1 MINALKTRIR
11 ESDRPVGT
19 KRPSLIKLPPE
30 DHVYGLEGRKDP
42 EGVGTIIRSW
52 KVHHPSR
59 TAQPPQDFI
68 TINKLA
74 IKMNATNFN
83 TNKDFRRTIDIRQ
96 KVRHGKLERK
106 IYLPPEEFA
115 YGLPNRPPTPFKDVI
130 YNAYGNRAED
140 IIRNEYGNYIRE
152 RSVKNSKPPAIITR
166 YINPKAEEYKMRELE
181 KKNGGLTTYSA
192 FDKQQTQNEKPL
204 YKLKMFQDVG
214 SKVAEEVKLF
224 KTYHPYRKKKKV
236 DDGVD
241 YLINKVQGEIEQ
253 NNKQK
258 LDEPMNNIQPM
269 EQNLNYN
276 HNEVNEN
283 INQIQPEQEA
293 VPQ

>member
-1 MINALKTRIR
+1 MKKVSEQVINFYK
-11 ESDRPVGT
+11 
-19 KRPSLIKLPPE
+19 KFSLYFINI
-30 DHVYGLEGRKDP
+30 V
-42 EGVGTIIRSW
+42 IRSW
-52 KVHHPSR
+52 KVHRPSR

-83 TNKDFRRTIDIRQ
+83 TNKDFRKNIDIRQ
-96 KVRHGKLERK
+96 KVRHGKIEKK

-140 IIRNEYGNYIRE
+140 IIRNEYDNYIRE
-152 RSVKNSKPPAIITR
+152 RSMKNSRPPEIVTR
-166 YINPKAEEYKMRELE
+166 YINPKAEEYRKRDLE
-181 KKNGGLTTYSA
+181 KKAGSLTGYPGFENEDNNPYTT
-192 FDKQQTQNEKPL
+192 KNEKPL

-224 KTYHPYRKKKKV
+224 KTYHPYKKKKKV

-253 NNKQK
+253 NNKNE
-258 LDEPMNNIQPM
+258 LNNYQ
-269 EQNLNYN
+269 YN
-276 HNEVNEN
+276 NQN
-283 INQIQPEQEA
+283 INQIKNEYQPPQEMNNQPVNPSYNVNQNEPTKNEINAQPEPIA
-293 VPQ
+293 N

>member
-1 MINALKTRIR
+1 MIN
-11 ESDRPVGT
+11 S
-19 KRPSLIKLPPE
+19 KL
-30 DHVYGLEGRKDP
+30 
-42 EGVGTIIRSW
+42 
-52 KVHHPSR
+52 
-59 TAQPPQDFI
+59 
-68 TINKLA
+68 N
-74 IKMNATNFN
+74 
-83 TNKDFRRTIDIRQ
+83 
-96 KVRHGKLERK
+96 
-106 IYLPPEEFA
+106 
-115 YGLPNRPPTPFKDVI
+115 
-130 YNAYGNRAED
+130 
-140 IIRNEYGNYIRE
+140 
-152 RSVKNSKPPAIITR
+152 
-166 YINPKAEEYKMRELE
+166 
-181 KKNGGLTTYSA
+181 
-192 FDKQQTQNEKPL
+192 
-204 YKLKMFQDVG
+204 VG

>member
-1 MINALKTRIR
+1 M
-11 ESDRPVGT
+11 
-19 KRPSLIKLPPE
+19 
-30 DHVYGLEGRKDP
+30 
-42 EGVGTIIRSW
+42 
-52 KVHHPSR
+52 HHPSR

-276 HNEVNEN
+276 QNEVNEN
-283 INQIQPEQEA
+283 INKIQPVQED

>member
-1 MINALKTRIR
+1 MSGQVIQYIKYNINFIFI
-11 ESDRPVGT
+11 V
-19 KRPSLIKLPPE
+19 
-30 DHVYGLEGRKDP
+30 
-42 EGVGTIIRSW
+42 IRSW

-74 IKMNATNFN
+74 IKMNATNFG
-83 TNKDFRRTIDIRQ
+83 TNKDFRKTVDIRQ
-96 KVRHGKLERK
+96 KVRQGKIERK

-152 RSVKNSKPPAIITR
+152 RSVKNMRPPEVITR
-166 YINPKAEEYKMRELE
+166 YKNPKAEEYKLRDLE
-181 KKNGGLTTYSA
+181 KKNGGLTNYNGFGETTYGN
-192 FDKQQTQNEKPL
+192 KNEKPL

-241 YLINKVQGEIEQ
+241 YLINKVQGEIEE
-253 NNKQK
+253 NKRQD
-258 LDEPMNNIQPM
+258 LNNIQNQEHYIPPQQNNQPM
-269 EQNLNYN
+269 NQNYN
-276 HNEVNEN
+276 INNNQYEQPNNE
-283 INQIQPEQEA
+283 INAQPEPVA
-293 VPQ
+293 

>member
-1 MINALKTRIR
+1 
-11 ESDRPVGT
+11 
-19 KRPSLIKLPPE
+19 
-30 DHVYGLEGRKDP
+30 
-42 EGVGTIIRSW
+42 
-52 KVHHPSR
+52 
-59 TAQPPQDFI
+59 
-68 TINKLA
+68 
-74 IKMNATNFN
+74 MNATNFN

-258 LDEPMNNIQPM
+258 LDEPIYNPPTQNPNCNVNQYEPPQKCDEIQP
-269 EQNLNYN
+269 QP
-276 HNEVNEN
+276 
-283 INQIQPEQEA
+283 QPEL

>member
-1 MINALKTRIR
+1 MKKVSEQVINFYK
-11 ESDRPVGT
+11 
-19 KRPSLIKLPPE
+19 KFSLYFIII
-30 DHVYGLEGRKDP
+30 V
-42 EGVGTIIRSW
+42 IRSW
-52 KVHHPSR
+52 KVHRPSR

-83 TNKDFRRTIDIRQ
+83 TNKDFRKNIDIRQ
-96 KVRHGKLERK
+96 KVRHGKIEKK

-140 IIRNEYGNYIRE
+140 IIRNEYDNYIRE
-152 RSVKNSKPPAIITR
+152 RSMKNSRPPEIVTR
-166 YINPKAEEYKMRELE
+166 YINPKAEEYRKRDLE
-181 KKNGGLTTYSA
+181 KKAGSLTGYPGFDNEENNPYST
-192 FDKQQTQNEKPL
+192 KNEKPL

-224 KTYHPYRKKKKV
+224 KTYHPYKKKKKV

-253 NNKQK
+253 NNKNE
-258 LDEPMNNIQPM
+258 LNNYQ
-269 EQNLNYN
+269 YN
-276 HNEVNEN
+276 NQN
-283 INQIQPEQEA
+283 INQIKNEYQPPQKMNNQPVNPSYNVNQNELPKNEINAQPEPIA
-293 VPQ
+293 N

>member
-1 MINALKTRIR
+1 MKKVS
-11 ESDRPVGT
+11 EQV
-19 KRPSLIKLPPE
+19 IKLYKKFSLYFINI
-30 DHVYGLEGRKDP
+30 V
-42 EGVGTIIRSW
+42 IRSW
-52 KVHHPSR
+52 KVHRPSR

-83 TNKDFRRTIDIRQ
+83 TNKDFRKNIDIRQ
-96 KVRHGKLERK
+96 KVRHGKIEKK

-140 IIRNEYGNYIRE
+140 IIRNEYDNYIRE
-152 RSVKNSKPPAIITR
+152 RSMKNSRPPEIVTR
-166 YINPKAEEYKMRELE
+166 YINPKAEEYRKRDLE
-181 KKNGGLTTYSA
+181 KKAGSLTGYPGFDNEENNPYST
-192 FDKQQTQNEKPL
+192 KNEKPL

-224 KTYHPYRKKKKV
+224 KTYHPYKKKKKV

-253 NNKQK
+253 NNKNE
-258 LDEPMNNIQPM
+258 LNNYQ
-269 EQNLNYN
+269 YN
-276 HNEVNEN
+276 NQN
-283 INQIQPEQEA
+283 INQIKNEYQPPQKMNNHPVNPSYNVNQNELTKNEMNAQPEPIA
-293 VPQ
+293 N

>member
-19 KRPSLIKLPPE
+19 KRPNLIKLPPE
-30 DHVYGLEGRKDP
+30 GHVYGLEGRKDP

-74 IKMNATNFN
+74 IKMNATNFG
-83 TNKDFRRTIDIRQ
+83 TNKDFRKTVDIRK
-96 KVRHGKLERK
+96 KVRHGKIERK

-152 RSVKNSKPPAIITR
+152 RSVKNMRPPEVITR
-166 YINPKAEEYKMRELE
+166 YINPKAEEYKLRDLE
-181 KKNGGLTTYSA
+181 KKNGGLTTYNA
-192 FDKQQTQNEKPL
+192 FDQDQEKNEKPL

-258 LDEPMNNIQPM
+258 LDEPMNNLQPM
-269 EQNLNYN
+269 EQNFNLNQN
-276 HNEVNEN
+276 GVNNNSNEM
-283 INQIQPEQEA
+283 QPMPEA
-293 VPQ
+293 VHQ

>member
-1 MINALKTRIR
+1 MKKVS
-11 ESDRPVGT
+11 EQV
-19 KRPSLIKLPPE
+19 IKLYKKFSLYFINI
-30 DHVYGLEGRKDP
+30 V
-42 EGVGTIIRSW
+42 IRSW
-52 KVHHPSR
+52 KVHRPSR

-83 TNKDFRRTIDIRQ
+83 TNKDFRKNIDIRQ
-96 KVRHGKLERK
+96 KVRHGKIEKK

-140 IIRNEYGNYIRE
+140 IIRNEYDNYIRE
-152 RSVKNSKPPAIITR
+152 RSMKNSRPPEIVTR
-166 YINPKAEEYKMRELE
+166 YINPKAEEYRKRDLE
-181 KKNGGLTTYSA
+181 KKAGSLTGYPGFDNEENNPYST
-192 FDKQQTQNEKPL
+192 KNEKPL

-224 KTYHPYRKKKKV
+224 KTYHPYKKKKKV

-253 NNKQK
+253 NNKNE
-258 LDEPMNNIQPM
+258 LNNYQYNNQNKNEYQSPQGINNQPLN
-269 EQNLNYN
+269 QNYN
-276 HNEVNEN
+276 VNQNEPPKNEMN
-283 INQIQPEQEA
+283 YQPEPIAQ
-293 VPQ
+293 